1 MKIQITLA
9 RFLILDALSKQGG
22 WMDAEALVATCGL
35 EDPTGPYGIV
45 AKMVPLGL
53 VTVSKRR
60 IPTAKGSKSVMHWR
74 ITDTGYRVLEEFN
87 SGRRVDGT
95 VGMVAIPPA
104 SKPVVEP
111 APVVEPE
118 PVAPPAP
125 VVEPEG
131 TSATIRELEEEIAR
145 LRAQVEKYVPV
156 VVNVPNVGDVEL
168 SRAEA
173 HSLLQQLLKQ
183 TQGEA

>member
-1 MKIQITLA
+1 MNIQMTYT
-9 RFLILDALSKQGG
+9 RFIVLDALSKHGG
-22 WMDAEALVATCGL
+22 WMDAEALVATCVL
-35 EDPTGPYGIV
+35 EDPMGPYGI
-45 AKMVPLGL
+45 AGKMVPLGL

-60 IPTAKGSKSVMHWR
+60 IPTAKGSKSVLHWR
-74 ITDTGYRVLEEFN
+74 ITDTGDRVLEAYN
-87 SGRRVDGT
+87 SGRRVDGR
-95 VGMVAIPPA
+95 VSMVAIPPA
-104 SKPVVEP
+104 PKPVAPP

-183 TQGEA
+183 AQGEA